1 MRVHVLL
8 LATLLSLPFSVR
20 CYDGRATAEQSSPVD
35 NPSLTERYVELVRE
49 GEKNLAA
56 GELAAARGAF
66 EGAAAEQLVE
76 VPNYEVLVRIA
87 EVRCREGDR
96 KSGLSVLA
104 DFRCM
109 LEVDAGRSPCFIE
122 LEGEGPG
129 RPNPELSVECFERMC
144 SEIYLSYYEHP
155 MQARLKRIEELT
167 RDANRVER
175 ICSAEAR

>member
-8 LATLLSLPFSVR
+8 LASLISLPLSG
-20 CYDGRATAEQSSPVD
+20 YGGKATAEQSSPVE
-35 NPSLTERYVELVRE
+35 NPSLTERYVELLRE
-49 GEKNLAA
+49 GEKHLAA
-56 GELAAARGAF
+56 GELAAARSAF

-122 LEGEGPG
+122 VEGEEPG

-144 SEIYLSYYEHP
+144 SELYLLYYEHLT
-155 MQARLKRIEELT
+155 QARLKRIDELM
-167 RDANRVER
+167 RDADRVKGM
-175 ICSAEAR
+175 CSETR

>member
-1 MRVHVLL
+1 MRVHVLVLALL
-8 LATLLSLPFSVR
+8 LALSASVG
-20 CYDGRATAEQSSPVD
+20 CFDGKATAEQSSPID

-49 GEKNLAA
+49 GETNLAA
-56 GELAAARGAF
+56 GNLAAARSAF

-87 EVRCREGDR
+87 EVRCREGNR

-109 LEVDAGRSPCFIE
+109 LAVDAGRSPCFIE
-122 LEGEGPG
+122 IEGEELG

-144 SEIYLSYYEHP
+144 SEMYLSYYEDP
-155 MQARLKRIEELT
+155 TEARLKRIEELA
-167 RDANRVER
+167 RDADRVEPL
-175 ICSAEAR
+175 CSQTR